1 MVPSRTDQSAMC
13 SCQSKPDYK
22 ALHGD
27 VERELQRV
35 QKEGE
40 EHTRML
46 SQEAAKAREAA
57 SAARSEAARMRNE
70 AEFERD
76 RSQRLQDQL
85 RDLHQQLEVL
95 TQSNSKYQVRA
106 AVEHQ
111 MVADVL
117 HLFSYA
123 TCTSLFLSAIVG
135 AHQRDAAAPG
145 QSGLSAE
152 QRKGSGSTT

>member
-1 MVPSRTDQSAMC
+1 MRAWREFI
-13 SCQSKPDYK
+13 
-22 ALHGD
+22 GD
-27 VERELQRV
+27 WTMTTKQEETISEKIRILVVEDSPTQAHHLA
-35 QKEGE
+35 
-40 EHTRML
+40 RML